1 MTNNK
6 KDDKC
11 LVNTSISWK
20 SMDKN
25 PYLCTDGASLKN
37 MHTNKQTK
45 KSLKSN
51 KKKKM
56 KTLLVKLCV

>member
-1 MTNNK
+1 MENNK

-25 PYLCTDGASLKN
+25 PYLCTDGASLKK
-37 MHTNKQTK
+37 HAYKQTNK
-45 KSLKSN
+45 KS
-51 KKKKM
+51 
-56 KTLLVKLCV
+56 